1 MKRGEVWWVIGPKA
15 TVGTEIRKTRPAL
28 IISNEASI
36 RRKGRATIIPLSSK
50 TARLYPPETIVTV
63 GGQLA
68 KALVD
73 QIGRQLK
80 VYHTRRSAIPKR
92 PGPRRRMPQ
101 GASRTLGS
109 PQETPPAIP

>member
-73 QIGRQLK
+73 QIGTADNSRFT
-80 VYHTRRSAIPKR
+80 TRV
-92 PGPRRRMPQ
+92 
-101 GASRTLGS
+101 GALSQSDLGLVA
-109 PQETPPAIP
+109 ECLREHLEL